1 MTKFVNIIRWLAL
14 CLVFLAPSH
23 SFGFGLRLL
32 TVSRRTSCSSIRLQM
47 ALKDGAQEKIATI
60 RTELAV
66 MESLSSAEQ
75 DEETMHTFR
84 TILSCANALQEIDRD
99 METFQ
104 VDDILSTIPLTLHV
118 NLTIIFL
125 LFVFH
130 RHSGAFDGYR
140 CSVENHCRRFFQ
152 RISGM

>member
-1 MTKFVNIIRWLAL
+1 MTKFINTMRWLAL
-14 CLVFLAPSH
+14 CLMFLAPSY

-32 TVSRRTSCSSIRLQM
+32 TVSRRTSYSRLHM

-60 RTELAV
+60 RSELAV

-75 DEETMHTFR
+75 DEETMHSFR

-104 VDDILSTIPLTLHV
+104 VVDTF
-118 NLTIIFL
+118 FL
-125 LFVFH
+125 LFL
-130 RHSGAFDGYR
+130 
-140 CSVENHCRRFFQ
+140 
-152 RISGM
+152 